1 MGIGGAACEDAAAA
15 LERHPL
21 VSEAAVTTLH
31 SRVLGFVILKP
42 PLPTGTQPESP
53 SAVLQ
58 VTAQTCVQSLF
69 VALQMLHAC

>member
-31 SRVLGFVILKP
+31 SRVLGFVALKS
-42 PLPTGTQPESP
+42 PLTTGTQLESP
-53 SAVLQ
+53 SVVLQ
-58 VTAQTCVQSLF
+58 VLTCFQSLS
-69 VALQMLHAC
+69 VALQILPAC